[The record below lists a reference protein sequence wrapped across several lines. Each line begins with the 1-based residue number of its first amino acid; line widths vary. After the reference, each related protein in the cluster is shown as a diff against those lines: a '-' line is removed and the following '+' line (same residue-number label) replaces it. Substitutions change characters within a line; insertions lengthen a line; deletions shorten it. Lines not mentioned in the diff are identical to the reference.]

1 MTEYRQDV
9 ANKLREIL
17 TYADSKIVWLP
28 RTPEFYAASFARAYD
43 PYNAADEWNRTR
55 AGGTPRWQYDAA
67 RGDFMCQAHKRKA
80 SLKEICAALGVDYPP
95 QRIAVDKQVK
105 DYNRTRARKA
115 IVTAVELKDGHP
127 VWARRTRKTHPRTDQ
142 LLLDEFNRDYA
153 GKPLRLHHKSGMY
166 RIAFRLVTHEE
177 LMQWL
182 KEKEAK

>member
-1 MTEYRQDV
+1 
-9 ANKLREIL
+9 
-17 TYADSKIVWLP
+17 
-28 RTPEFYAASFARAYD
+28 
-43 PYNAADEWNRTR
+43 
-55 AGGTPRWQYDAA
+55 
-67 RGDFMCQAHKRKA
+67 MCQAHKRKA

-105 DYNRTRARKA
+105 DYNRTRAQKA
-115 IVTAVELKDGHP
+115 IVVSVELKDGHP

-142 LLLDEFNRDYA
+142 LILDEFNRDYA

-182 KEKEAK
+182 KEKDAK